1 MCNGYFA
8 MSKMCVRLLY
18 QYRSVPL
25 INGRPLT
32 EYPGLSDL
40 SPSVMDAIG
49 AGPVGKNIFV
59 RNLDYKVDEDKIKE
73 VFGLAGTVEEVSLTK
88 DQDGKSR
95 GMGVV
100 SFSQVRV
107 LFSIQKVKLFILFYE
122 LSRIS

>member
-1 MCNGYFA
+1 M
-8 MSKMCVRLLY
+8 
-18 QYRSVPL
+18 

-32 EYPGLSDL
+32 EYPGFDNL

-59 RNLDYKVDEDKIKE
+59 RNLDYKVDEDKMKE

-100 SFSQVRV
+100 SFSQVRKKQSMFV
-107 LFSIQKVKLFILFYE
+107 SFKIKKEFKTQFLKTPGNQINA
-122 LSRIS
+122 

>member
-1 MCNGYFA
+1 MCKVA
-8 MSKMCVRLLY
+8 LPVS
-18 QYRSVPL
+18 SVPL

-100 SFSQVRV
+100 SFSQVR
-107 LFSIQKVKLFILFYE
+107 L
-122 LSRIS
+122 